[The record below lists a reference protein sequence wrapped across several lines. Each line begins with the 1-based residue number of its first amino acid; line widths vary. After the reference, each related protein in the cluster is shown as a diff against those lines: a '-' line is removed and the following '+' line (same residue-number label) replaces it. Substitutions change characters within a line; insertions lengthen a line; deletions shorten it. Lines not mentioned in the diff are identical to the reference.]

1 MNVDLIKHITFS
13 AAMISSAYAT
23 ENLTIDQA
31 QKFFF
36 DQAIRFE
43 ENVLNLSSDQ
53 IDLIKEISGVRQR
66 NKEQKFW
73 RAFSKDKFLGWVL
86 IDDVIGKHENITYA
100 TGVSTEGIVLGVE
113 ILTYRETHGHE
124 VKRKDW
130 RDKLKGKKLSDPFK
144 LDVDIPNISG
154 ATLSSRNLI
163 DGVKRMLA
171 IHKIVLSK

>member
-31 QKFFF
+31 QKIFF

-86 IDDVIGKHENITYA
+86 VDDVIGKHENITYA
-100 TGVSTEGIVLGVE
+100 TGISTEGIVLGVE

>member
-31 QKFFF
+31 QKIFF

-130 RDKLKGKKLSDPFK
+130 RDKLKGKKLLDPFK

>member
-31 QKFFF
+31 QKIFF

>member
-1 MNVDLIKHITFS
+1 MNIDLLKHITVS

-31 QKFFF
+31 QKIFF

-43 ENVLNLSSDQ
+43 ENIIKLSSDQ
-53 IDLIKEISGVRQR
+53 IGLIKEVSGVRQR
-66 NKEQKFW
+66 NKEQRFW
-73 RAFSKDKFLGWVL
+73 RVFSKDNFLGWVL

-100 TGVSTEGIVLGVE
+100 TGVSNEGVIVGVE

-130 RDKLKGKKLSDPFK
+130 REKLKGKKLSDPFK
-144 LDVDIPNISG
+144 LDVDVPNISG

-171 IHKIVLSK
+171 IHKLVLSK